1 MVASCCVF
9 VDKSVLISAFSAT
22 CIVVLGLVVYALT
35 TKTDFTGC
43 GPYLF
48 CSLFVLIAIGLLSV
62 FGLFPVNI
70 YAYCGVTSVG
80 DG

>member
-1 MVASCCVF
+1 MTVC
-9 VDKSVLISAFSAT
+9 LT
-22 CIVVLGLVVYALT
+22 VYALV

-48 CSLFVLIAIGLLSV
+48 GFLFLLIGIGLLTV

-70 YAYCGVTSVG
+70 YAYLGVRVSLFL
-80 DG
+80 DM